1 LWHHP
6 EAQTTRATMSEEKSK
21 RKARKDSLFNKL
33 DRFLNEYKSILICGI
48 DNVGSSQMQ
57 KVRLALRGKAQL
69 LNGKNTIMRKVIRQ
83 HIQSGAHPELEP
95 LLGFIKGNVGLV
107 FTNHNLNDI
116 RTVVL
121 ENKVPAAAKSGT
133 LAPSDVFVPPG
144 PTGLDPG
151 QTAFFQALNIST
163 KITRGAIEIINEVH
177 LIKKGDKVTSSAVAL
192 LTKLQ
197 ILPFF
202 YGITVQHIYESG
214 SVYPS
219 TVLDLTPED
228 VAAKFFAGVRKLAAL
243 SLAIG
248 YPTTVSLPTILG
260 GAFRK
265 LLAISFE
272 TNYDFK
278 EAKAFKEAASK
289 APAAAP
295 AAAAAPKAEAKKE
308 AAKKEAA
315 APKKEEPKAEEEEDM
330 GFGGGLFD

>member
-1 LWHHP
+1 
-6 EAQTTRATMSEEKSK
+6 MSEEKSK

-48 DNVGSSQMQ
+48 DNVGSNQMQ
-57 KVRLALRGKAQL
+57 KVRLALRGKAQM

-83 HIQSGAHPELEP
+83 HIQNGSHPELEP
-95 LLGFIKGNVGLV
+95 LLGYIKGNVGLV
-107 FTNHNLNDI
+107 FTNGNLNDI

-214 SVYPS
+214 AVYPS
-219 TVLDLTPED
+219 DVLDLTTED

-272 TNYDFK
+272 TGYDFK
-278 EAKAFKEAASK
+278 EAKAFKEAAAK

-295 AAAAAPKAEAKKE
+295 AGKADAKKE

-315 APKKEEPKAEEEEDM
+315 APKKEEPKAAEEEEDM

>member
-1 LWHHP
+1 
-6 EAQTTRATMSEEKSK
+6 MSEEKSK

-33 DRFLNEYKSILICGI
+33 DRFLNEYKQILICGI

-57 KVRLALRGKAQL
+57 KIRLALRGKAAL

-83 HIQSGAHPELEP
+83 HIQNGQHPELEP

-107 FTNHNLNDI
+107 FTNHQLNDI
-116 RTVVL
+116 RKLVI

-133 LAPSDVFVPPG
+133 LAPVDVFIPPG

-163 KITRGAIEIINEVH
+163 KIARGSIEIINEVH
-177 LIKKGDKVTSSAVAL
+177 LIKKNDKVTSSHVSL
-192 LTKLQ
+192 LSKLN

-202 YGITVQHIYESG
+202 YGVTVQHVYEG
-214 SVYPS
+214 GAVYPAD
-219 TVLDLTPED
+219 VLDLTPED
-228 VAAKFFAGVRKLAAL
+228 VGAKFFAGVRKIAAL

-248 YPTTVSLPTILG
+248 YPTIASLPTILG
-260 GAFRK
+260 GGFRK

-272 TNYDFK
+272 TNYEFK

-289 APAAAP
+289 APVAAAAAP
-295 AAAAAPKAEAKKE
+295 AAAPKAGAAKAEAKKE
-308 AAKKEAA
+308 AEKPKAA
-315 APKKEEPKAEEEEDM
+315 APPPKEEEEEDM
-330 GFGGGLFD
+330 GFGASLFGD